1 MVRVERHC
9 WQSNRLGGL
18 WVGIIIV
25 GLVGSAA
32 FVPFAGA
39 AGQSVTAAG
48 ESALEDASRPI
59 VFQMQ
64 WCPQAQ
70 FAGPM
75 MAREKGFFR
84 EEGLANV
91 EIQWATAGDRPFDRL
106 AEGKSDFCMGWL
118 ADAIVE
124 KEGGLPLVHLA
135 QVIQQSSLMLV
146 AWHRSGIDS
155 PQDLT
160 GKRVGL
166 WGGNFDVPETAFF
179 RKYAVR
185 PIVVPQSTSVVPF
198 LRGAVDVASAMHYN
212 EYNKLIEA
220 GISAEEL
227 RSFRFADHG
236 LVLPED
242 GIYCTERTRSE
253 RPEVCAALV
262 RACRQGWEYALANEA
277 EALDVV
283 LQTCQAANVRTNR
296 NHQRWM
302 LRSIGEVMAGPVPA
316 EPVSWGSLSEAAY
329 DEVVRLL
336 LDRGL
341 LDKAPAYSAFH
352 QPPRVVPG
360 IQD

>member
-166 WGGNFDVPETAFF
+166 WGGQF
-179 RKYAVR
+179 RCARNGVF
-185 PIVVPQSTSVVPF
+185 PQIRGSPDRRAAEYE
-198 LRGAVDVASAMHYN
+198 RGAIPARSRGCRLRDALQRVQQTDRSRHLGGGIAQLPICRSRLGIARGRH
-212 EYNKLIEA
+212 LLHRAHAQRAPRGLRRLGA
-220 GISAEEL
+220 GMSSGLGVCTGQRGGSVGRGA
-227 RSFRFADHG
+227 AD
-236 LVLPED
+236 LP
-242 GIYCTERTRSE
+242 GCQ
-253 RPEVCAALV
+253 
-262 RACRQGWEYALANEA
+262 RADQSQSS
-277 EALDVV
+277 ALD
-283 LQTCQAANVRTNR
+283 AAFDRRGHGWPRPRGTGIVGFAFR
-296 NHQRWM
+296 
-302 LRSIGEVMAGPVPA
+302 G
-316 EPVSWGSLSEAAY
+316 
-329 DEVVRLL
+329 RL
-336 LDRGL
+336 
-341 LDKAPAYSAFH
+341 
-352 QPPRVVPG
+352 
-360 IQD
+360 

>member
-166 WGGNFDVPETAFF
+166 WGGA
-179 RKYAVR
+179 
-185 PIVVPQSTSVVPF
+185 ISMCPQRRF
-198 LRGAVDVASAMHYN
+198 SAN
-212 EYNKLIEA
+212 T
-220 GISAEEL
+220 
-227 RSFRFADHG
+227 RFA
-236 LVLPED
+236 
-242 GIYCTERTRSE
+242 RSSC
-253 RPEVCAALV
+253 RRV
-262 RACRQGWEYALANEA
+262 RAWCHS
-277 EALDVV
+277 
-283 LQTCQAANVRTNR
+283 C
-296 NHQRWM
+296 
-302 LRSIGEVMAGPVPA
+302 A
-316 EPVSWGSLSEAAY
+316 EPWMS
-329 DEVVRLL
+329 
-336 LDRGL
+336 
-341 LDKAPAYSAFH
+341 
-352 QPPRVVPG
+352 PPRC
-360 IQD
+360 ITTSTTN